1 VFPQSQDDTGECTS
15 TSESPET
22 APVNSNEEKEIQA
35 QPAPSVGSGDTIWV
49 EGLVPGIDFCN
60 HDLKPVATWEVDGI
74 GSVSRVPFSMYL
86 LSGWPNIC
94 LCYLSAFYNFS
105 IKQYRTFFF
114 LSSF

>member
-1 VFPQSQDDTGECTS
+1 MTYGY
-15 TSESPET
+15 
-22 APVNSNEEKEIQA
+22 
-35 QPAPSVGSGDTIWV
+35 GSI
-49 EGLVPGIDFCN
+49 
-60 HDLKPVATWEVDGI
+60 DLKPVATWEVDGI

>member
-60 HDLKPVATWEVDGI
+60 HGMPI
-74 GSVSRVPFSMYL
+74 FVSKRLYYQFL
-86 LSGWPNIC
+86 R
-94 LCYLSAFYNFS
+94 S
-105 IKQYRTFFF
+105 IMLIWLMSISQCDVI
-114 LSSF
+114 